1 MLLGGV
7 ALIVSVNESS
17 RFYRK
22 QNLSVTLNY
31 HGLTFC
37 CPAGRAMPPNVGGM
51 KSCRLRAIS
60 YPVTQKLKRA
70 TTLE

>member
-1 MLLGGV
+1 MT
-7 ALIVSVNESS
+7 LIPFFDEKKTH
-17 RFYRK
+17 F
-22 QNLSVTLNY
+22 
-31 HGLTFC
+31 TFKLE
-37 CPAGRAMPPNVGGM
+37 PHFQTAPTITHNVGGM